1 MRFNPATETAARNI
15 DDIAAECRQAI
26 QDRRAESRVSVRQV
40 SNQAFAADA
49 CKTWALCRNIAT
61 INNDRATVARM
72 EYCLDRDM
80 AIAINHR
87 PWQPEY

>member
-1 MRFNPATETAARNI
+1 MRFNPATETTARSI

-26 QDRRAESRVSVRQV
+26 QDRQAEPRVSVRWA
-40 SNQAFAADA
+40 SRQAFAADS
-49 CKTWALCRNIAT
+49 CRTWALCRDIAT
-61 INNDRATVARM
+61 MRNDRATVARM
-72 EYCLDRDM
+72 EYNLDRDM